1 MKATKAFTLSLL
13 LFTSL
18 LYSQSNT
25 FKLGVT
31 GACCNFGFTACA
43 KALAVRRIVDFG
55 LI

>member
-1 MKATKAFTLSLL
+1 MKAAKAFTLSLL

-31 GACCNFGFTACA
+31 GAYQ
-43 KALAVRRIVDFG
+43 DFG
-55 LI
+55 LRTGDFVLI